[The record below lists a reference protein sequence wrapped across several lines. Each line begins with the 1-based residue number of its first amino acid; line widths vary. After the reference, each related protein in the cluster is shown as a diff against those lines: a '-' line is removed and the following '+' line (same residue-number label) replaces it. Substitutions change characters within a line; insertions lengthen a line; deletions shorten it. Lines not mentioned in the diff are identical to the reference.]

1 MSLHQTTPSGP
12 PHVAIVGGGIAGS
25 TAAIHLAEQGV
36 KVTLLEQ
43 GPGLVNGPPICHLHA
58 GGNLYREIS
67 QQQCIELLKQSI
79 ETVRL
84 YPHAVNIRPTVIV
97 TPQQDKGSAQSLL
110 PRLKA
115 IQSAYQELVVQ
126 DPDNAVLGDPDSY
139 YQLYQREDLERLAQ
153 AEQPAEPESV
163 DDWMIPFARQA
174 ELDEIKY
181 PVVAVQEFGLSLFRL
196 SASVTLSLEGHP
208 NCTVLT
214 GCCLQSAERQEHG
227 WRLSYQN
234 AYGKARQIDVD
245 YLVNASGYRTGII
258 DDMTGQPQQ
267 RLVEF
272 KSAYITRWPDAALSW
287 PEVIFHGERGTPQGM
302 AQLTPYADGYFQL
315 HGMTQ
320 NITLFKD
327 GLAQSQSISSQPQLP
342 ERLEQKII
350 HGWPKDVMEQRT
362 ERAIRHMS
370 QFLPAF
376 NSAEVGGKPLFG
388 AQQIPGR
395 DASLRAV
402 DVSFTDK
409 DYARIE
415 IVKASS
421 AYQAAKKIEQQLMVV
436 KEWQPDSLG
445 DSVTASIEQLHP
457 KLASLNREEIE
468 RAAIALAQQRDYPD
482 ALAKFG

>member
-1 MSLHQTTPSGP
+1 MPLHQTTPSEP

-97 TPQQDKGSAQSLL
+97 TPMLDKGSALSLL
-110 PRLKA
+110 PRLQA
-115 IQSAYQELVVQ
+115 IQSAYQELVEQ

-153 AEQPAEPESV
+153 AEQPAKPEAV

-174 ELDEIKY
+174 ELDQIKY

-196 SASVTLSLEGHP
+196 SASVTLSLETHP

-214 GCCLQSAERQEHG
+214 GCCLQNTERQEHG

-234 AYGKARQIDVD
+234 AYGKARQLEVD
-245 YLVNASGYRTGII
+245 YLVNACGYRTGVI

-272 KSAYITRWPDAALSW
+272 KSAYITRWPDAGMSW

-320 NITLFKD
+320 SITLFKD
-327 GLAQSQSISSQPQLP
+327 GLAQSPSISSQPKLP

-350 HGWPKDVMEQRT
+350 RGWPKDVMEQRT

-376 NSAEVGGKPLFG
+376 TSAEVGGKPLFG
-388 AQQIPGR
+388 AQQIPGK

-402 DVSFTDK
+402 DVSFTDNN
-409 DYARIE
+409 YARIE

-421 AYQAAKKIEQQLMVV
+421 AYQAAKKIEQQLMTTTDWV
-436 KEWQPDSLG
+436 PATMSDN
-445 DSVTASIEQLHP
+445 VTISIEQRHP
-457 KLASLNREEIE
+457 KLANLKRDEIE
-468 RAAIALAQQRDYPD
+468 QAAIELARQRSYPQ
-482 ALAKFG
+482 ALAKFT